1 VDSKIEWVTRPVQ
14 LRCVHEYSPTQKS
27 QGDVGLDLR
36 AHTSGVLA
44 AGETIVYSTG
54 VWVEQIDY
62 GYWLRLVTKSGTA
75 SQGVYVQGG
84 VIDTGYKG
92 QIGVILHNASTQ
104 AWRWKEGQGLAQL
117 MIERAHY
124 PAELVTVNGAAVVAL
139 QVERGVDGGLW
150 R

>member
-1 VDSKIEWVTRPVQ
+1 MDSKIEWMTRPVR
-14 LRCVHEYSPTQKS
+14 LRCTHEFSPTQKAV
-27 QGDVGLDLR
+27 GDVGLDLR

-54 VWVEQIDY
+54 VWVKQIDY
-62 GYWLRLVTKSGTA
+62 GYWLRLTTKSGMA
-75 SQGVYVQGG
+75 AKGVHVIGG
-84 VIDTGYKG
+84 IVDSHYRGE
-92 QIGVILHNASTQ
+92 IGVILHNASTQ

-117 MIERAHY
+117 MIERAYY

-139 QVERGVDGGLW
+139 QETRGVEGGLW

>member
-36 AHTSGVLA
+36 AFTSGILA

-62 GYWLRLVTKSGTA
+62 GYWLRLTTKSGMA
-75 SQGVYVQGG
+75 AKGVHVIGGIVDSNYVGE
-84 VIDTGYKG
+84 
-92 QIGVILHNASTQ
+92 IGVILHNASDT

-117 MIERAHY
+117 MIERAYY
-124 PAELVTVNGAAVVAL
+124 PAELVTVNGAAVEPM
-139 QVERGVDGGLW
+139 QETRGVDGGLW